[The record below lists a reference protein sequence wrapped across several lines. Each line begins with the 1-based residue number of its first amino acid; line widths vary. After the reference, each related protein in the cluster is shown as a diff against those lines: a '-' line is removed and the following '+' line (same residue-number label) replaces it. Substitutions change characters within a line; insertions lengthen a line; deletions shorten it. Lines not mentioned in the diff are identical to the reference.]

1 MARHIAQEQF
11 RLLHKIR
18 PVILMHQT
26 RRRTVKTKAK
36 SAGML
41 CAMKRLLLATSLS
54 MTVAFAASVLV
65 AGTVTSQAQTI
76 SYADAI
82 DRLAKSCGRDINK
95 FCSKVHLGGGRVQQC
110 LDKNQA
116 KVSAQCKQVNVEVRA
131 LLQKR
136 ARARAAIPKV
146 CDRDIRRLC
155 SGVVQGDGHLL
166 ECFLK
171 AERAVSGACRQAVI
185 DAGYR

>member
-1 MARHIAQEQF
+1 M
-11 RLLHKIR
+11 
-18 PVILMHQT
+18 
-26 RRRTVKTKAK
+26 KTKTRGA
-36 SAGML
+36 AMF
-41 CAMKRLLLATSLS
+41 CATKRLLLATSFS
-54 MTVAFAASVLV
+54 MSVALAASVLV
-65 AGTVTSQAQTI
+65 AGTVSSEAQTI

-82 DRLAKSCGRDINK
+82 DRLAKNCGRDINRL
-95 FCSKVHLGGGRVQQC
+95 CATAHLGGGRVQQC

-116 KVSAQCKQVNVEVRA
+116 KVSAQCKQTNVEVRA
-131 LLQKR
+131 LLRKR
-136 ARARAAIPKV
+136 AQARAAIPKV

-171 AERAVSGACRQAVI
+171 AERAVSGACRQAVT